1 MLVIVRWSLMTTIR
15 WSDKHNLNATSN
27 AVDDFLLEILEV
39 SKRHD
44 MQICSEDH
52 HSCFIIEKG
61 NDNLGFLFGADI
73 GSSIPCTLVVTDD
86 SE

>member
-1 MLVIVRWSLMTTIR
+1 MQVIARWSLMTTSR
-15 WSDKHNLNATSN
+15 WSNKHNLNATSN

-61 NDNLGFLFGADI
+61 NDNLGFLFGANI